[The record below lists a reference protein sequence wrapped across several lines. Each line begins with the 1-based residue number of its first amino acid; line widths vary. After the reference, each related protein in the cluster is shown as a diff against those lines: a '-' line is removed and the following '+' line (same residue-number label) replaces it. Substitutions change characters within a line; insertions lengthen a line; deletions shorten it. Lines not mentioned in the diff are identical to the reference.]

1 MLTWI
6 SWPNSSWVNYT
17 LLECS
22 PLLQMWHYLMLFFAF
37 PLKIPLESCCCC
49 VAHQKCM
56 CNNFRWSTHKSTHKY
71 ILYEHRSSNV
81 WIWLVLLLLLMLLL
95 FLLFSDTIYY
105 YWFFSCQVR
114 KYRFGL
120 ELKSKPALNA
130 AMWHSNFGIQF
141 RFISRQDHQWQIPI
155 EITEWTSQ
163 NLWAGIAARAVNKA
177 CFQSRLDQEQIKTK
191 KGKEK

>member
-22 PLLQMWHYLMLFFAF
+22 PLFQLWHYLMLFFAF

-49 VAHQKCM
+49 VAHQTFT
-56 CNNFRWSTHKSTHKY
+56 CNNFRLITRKSTHKC
-71 ILYEHRSSNV
+71 ILYEHRSSNA
-81 WIWLVLLLLLMLLL
+81 WIWLISFLLLMLLL

-105 YWFFSCQVR
+105 HWFFSCQVQ

-120 ELKSKPALNA
+120 ALKSNPALDA
-130 AMWHSNFGIQF
+130 VMWQSNFRFQF
-141 RFISRQDHQWQIPI
+141 RFISRQDHHGKSILRLQCELPKTCGQELLPGLWISL
-155 EITEWTSQ
+155 TSSH
-163 NLWAGIAARAVNKA
+163 N
-177 CFQSRLDQEQIKTK
+177 
-191 KGKEK
+191 